1 MVFQRH
7 ELHYILE
14 DGMISNG
21 SYDLRWESVF
31 NLIGELKTENTV
43 ILSRLPPV
51 ATRFELQ

>member
-21 SYDLRWESVF
+21 SYDVQWESVF
-31 NLIGELKTENTV
+31 NLIGELKTESTDIFISVTSCSNKV
-43 ILSRLPPV
+43 
-51 ATRFELQ
+51 